1 MGDGEASGPP
11 LEGGVAFENAAETTE
26 LGGVIKEETVGEM
39 LGAESMP
46 RYAMIACNAMS
57 NSETER
63 SDGIGVLDASDVY
76 ECLDGQD
83 LDHLRRI
90 QVNDQSLGGSLS
102 AILMVM

>member
-63 SDGIGVLDASDVY
+63 SDGIGPFWACWML
-76 ECLDGQD
+76 
-83 LDHLRRI
+83 
-90 QVNDQSLGGSLS
+90 
-102 AILMVM
+102 LMSMSVWMVRTWTICGEFK